1 MLREWSGRCNR
12 YAVGVEFLRTRI
24 RKISDKAK
32 SRAIQSSHCLI
43 CSTEPNSLCL
53 RSGWRLSKWDC
64 IRMSSSSL
72 INLISL
78 SKGGRLTEKVRVLLG
93 FKDDA
98 ESEAGSFLIW

>member
-1 MLREWSGRCNR
+1 M
-12 YAVGVEFLRTRI
+12 RI

-53 RSGWRLSKWDC
+53 ISGWRFSKWDC

-78 SKGGRLTEKVRVLLG
+78 SKVGRLTEKVRVLLG
-93 FKDDA
+93 SKDGA
-98 ESEAGSFLIW
+98 ESEAGSSLIR